1 MLAELR
7 GDIAPPDQF
16 GPYQATPPAPRTDVM
31 IVRINGPIEQ
41 YAGQH
46 DPSSSWVD
54 GHDTICE
61 RFAIALETGDVVCI
75 GDSPGGAVAGLPEH
89 VRRAQE
95 AKAKHGRRCIGF
107 TEAGAFSACL
117 WWMMALC
124 DEIYVSAD
132 GRLGS
137 VGARGMLG
145 SIAGSLAK
153 DGIVIEIVE
162 DPDGKAAGAPERPI
176 DDEARARAQR
186 DVTAAAD
193 MFRAAVCASAV
204 GMRAGLTPD
213 LLKAMRGDTFQG
225 VAAVDAGFADDVSTL
240 EAVLDYALATAGEGA
255 EEMTIKARAEG
266 GEPEPGKEGGDGGPE
281 TPEGAEAEKP
291 MCSRCSMALDPK
303 DAFCSKCGEPTVPPK
318 KNEDDENPPD
328 SSARGAALAARMA
341 ATHAPIAPAARLS
354 GSMSIPALRSAL
366 AAATSTLDAVARLV
380 GAKSHGEIVGA
391 VEATAKDAKNAIRYR
406 RERDEQRAS
415 AEKRERVE
423 ILQSLAAADPKG
435 HPRGR
440 LLVDIVEGD
449 KIVGVKPAKLW
460 DDGPEGR
467 TLANLRGYSRTV
479 LDAMPAAE
487 RNPFDAPPIEPD
499 QKNATAGGE
508 PTPGEIEAAKRDPA
522 VVLAFQT
529 TPGAKIDDLAR
540 THVIASRAARRA
552 QVSA

>member
-1 MLAELR
+1 
-7 GDIAPPDQF
+7 
-16 GPYQATPPAPRTDVM
+16 M
-31 IVRINGPIEQ
+31 IVRIDGPIEQ

-54 GHDTICE
+54 GHNTICE
-61 RFAIALETGDVVCI
+61 RFCAAFEVGDVVCI

-204 GMRAGLTPD
+204 GSRSGLTPD

-225 VAAVDAGFADDVSTL
+225 VAAVEAGLADGVSTL
-240 EAVLDYALATAGEGA
+240 ESVLDDALATAGQGVTA
-255 EEMTIKARAEG
+255 MD
-266 GEPEPGKEGGDGGPE
+266 PDQDKEGGGGGDDMPKDG
-281 TPEGAEAEKP
+281 AAADDKP
-291 MCSRCSMALDPK
+291 MCEHCKMALDPK
-303 DAFCSKCGEPTVPPK
+303 DAYCSKCGTPTVPPK
-318 KNEDDENPPD
+318 KDDEDDDKGPD
-328 SSARGAALAARMA
+328 SSARGAALAARMVA
-341 ATHAPIAPAARLS
+341 NRAPIAPAARIS

-406 RERDEQRAS
+406 RERDEQRAA
-415 AEKRERVE
+415 AEKRERIE

-487 RNPFDAPPIEPD
+487 RNPYDAPPTEPD
-499 QKNATAGGE
+499 QKIATASGE

-522 VVLAFQT
+522 VVLAAQT
-529 TPGAKIDDLAR
+529 TPGANLDALAR
-540 THVIASRAARRA
+540 NHVLASRAARRA